1 MKIRLL
7 VLLFAGLGLTSCSVM
22 SPQKVKYNS
31 KTMDRAYIGTY
42 TKKEGHVDGKAA
54 GILHVNINRQSGEIT
69 NIYTVASVI
78 NPSFVRLSPDGR
90 FLFAV
95 SELGPGDADSG
106 FIYSFKAEKDGS
118 LKEVSRLSTEAYAP
132 AHIEVDKTGSL
143 VFVSN
148 YSGGVVMV
156 YGVKEDGSLER
167 KQRIDLE
174 NPDQSHAH
182 SLTVSPDNTMAYIA
196 DLGNDRIWIYNLN
209 VEEGI
214 LKPASRPYLQLEKG
228 AGPRHFTISSDGR
241 FAYSMNEL
249 NSSVSVFRILGDG
262 SLEIKHTISSL
273 PEDFSGK
280 NSGADIWL
288 HPTGQWLYVSNR
300 GHNSIALFDVNKET
314 GDLEAKNYTST
325 AGKTP
330 RAFSVSSDGIYLYV
344 ANQDSDD
351 ISVFTID
358 ESSGDLKIIS
368 RPSPVPT
375 PVRIELVRN

>member
-1 MKIRLL
+1 MKFRLFI
-7 VLLFAGLGLTSCSVM
+7 LLIAGFGLTSCSVL
-22 SPQKVKYNS
+22 SPQKVEADI
-31 KTMDRAYIGTY
+31 KTMDKAYIGTY

-54 GILHVNINRQSGEIT
+54 GILHVDINRKSGGIT
-69 NIYTVASVI
+69 NIKTVANVV
-78 NPSFVRLSPDGR
+78 NPSFIKLSPDGR

-95 SELGPGDADSG
+95 SELGSGDADSG
-106 FIYSFKAEKDGS
+106 FIYSFKTEKDGS
-118 LKEVSRLSTEAYAP
+118 LKEISRLSTEAYAP
-132 AHIEVDKTGSL
+132 AHIEVDRTGSL

-156 YGVKEDGSLER
+156 YGVNEDGSLIR
-167 KQRIDLE
+167 KQRLDLE

-182 SLTVSPDNTMAYIA
+182 SLTVSPDNTMAFIA

-209 VEEGI
+209 AEKGT
-214 LKPASRPYLQLEKG
+214 LKPASPAYVQLKKG
-228 AGPRHFTISSDGR
+228 TGPRHFTISTNGK

-249 NSSVSVFRILGDG
+249 NSSVSVFRILNDG
-262 SLEIKHTISSL
+262 LELIQTLSSL

-314 GDLEAKNYTST
+314 GELAVKNYTST

-330 RAFSVSSDGIYLYV
+330 RAFSITADGNYLYV
-344 ANQDSDD
+344 ANQDSGD

-358 ESSGDLKIIS
+358 ERSGDLKLVS
-368 RPSPVPT
+368 QPSPVPT